1 MELLT
6 PNTGLMFWTVVT
18 FLVLL
23 LVLRKTAWG
32 PLLQVLDERE
42 QRIRESLEKAEIA
55 QKQADEAISK
65 QEELLARA
73 REEAQEII
81 ARSKNMAEALKGD
94 IVSKARAEADNL
106 LDRAK
111 REIALE
117 REKAVDELRRLAVDL
132 SITATKKVIGKA
144 LTEKDHEKIVSESLQ
159 EMGDLN

>member
-6 PNTGLMFWTVVT
+6 PNPGLIFWTIVT
-18 FLVLL
+18 FVVLVL
-23 LVLRKTAWG
+23 VLGKTAWG
-32 PLLQVLDERE
+32 PLIQLLDERE
-42 QRIRESLEKAEIA
+42 QKIRESLEKAEIA

-65 QEELLARA
+65 QEELLAEA
-73 REEAQEII
+73 RDEAQEII
-81 ARSKNMAEALKGD
+81 ARSKKMAEGLKED
-94 IVSKARAEADNL
+94 IISKAKAEADSML
-106 LDRAK
+106 ERAK
-111 REIALE
+111 REITLE

>member
-32 PLLQVLDERE
+32 PLLRVLDERE

-65 QEELLARA
+65 QEELLAKA